1 MEQMTNKYLEELISQ
16 GILEQIAKLLAIET
30 PRVEY
35 VYSQEHFV
43 MRAHG
48 TVCNVCGEVFSISK
62 NLIEVNIEVLEYTQH
77 RFMQLTQ
84 CEEIAYDVTKVLL
97 CHECRHLWQYHY
109 DFKIEERIRKQ
120 EDKYLEK
127 LGILK
132 KSWWKPHGHDVFEQD
147 ANDWMMDICSCNSRL
162 STVAKRLRWEQDV
175 PEKAAG
181 WYYTAEIVRQ
191 YNIVLLDDERYS
203 SMLHMMEEPE
213 NTNII
218 AEEDNVV
225 IIDV

>member
-1 MEQMTNKYLEELISQ
+1 MEQKNKYLEELISQ
-16 GILEQIAKLLAIET
+16 GILKEIAKLLVIET

-35 VYSQEHFV
+35 IISDDDFV
-43 MRAHG
+43 MRACGYVYG
-48 TVCNVCGEVFSISK
+48 TADEVFCISK
-62 NLIEVNIEVLEYTQH
+62 NLIEVNVRVLEYTQN
-77 RFMQLTQ
+77 RFMRLTRNEQ
-84 CEEIAYDVTKVLL
+84 IAYDVTKVIL

-109 DFKIEERIRKQ
+109 DFRIEERIRKQ

-132 KSWWKPHGHDVFEQD
+132 KSWWKPHGHDIFEQD
-147 ANDWMMDICSCNSRL
+147 ANDWMCYICRCNAKL
-162 STVAKRLRWEQDV
+162 NAIAKRIRWEQDS
-175 PEKAAG
+175 ENINDDL
-181 WYYTAEIVRQ
+181 YYTAEIVRQ
-191 YNIVLLDDERYS
+191 YNAILLDDERYS